1 MSTPSFN
8 SNLETPNLLV
18 IEAHGSLDAVGMEVA
33 LDMLVREMEGMHH
46 GSVLMRAEGVAWP
59 SLGAIGVEL
68 RHWVQLMAMIE
79 KVDKVAVLTD
89 QTWVKAVAGVESAL
103 LPNLVIKSFSPDDE
117 DTARAWL
124 AVSDE
129 SESATG

>member
-1 MSTPSFN
+1 MSTPSFS

-18 IEAHGSLDAVGMEVA
+18 IETHGSLDAVGMEVT

-46 GSVLMRAEGVAWP
+46 GGVLMRAEAVAWP

-103 LPNLVIKSFSPDDE
+103 LPNLVIKNFAPDDE
-117 DTARAWL
+117 DAARTWL